1 MRSHAKHVIVCVDDE
16 KTILDAL
23 EEQITTQLGKHYEC
37 ELCQSAE
44 EGLDLLEELEEDGKS
59 VAVVISDQ
67 MMPGM
72 KGDEFLIKVN
82 ERYPETLKIL
92 LTGQASLESIRNS
105 INKAAIYRYVNKPW
119 EEEDL
124 MLTVKEAGDSYLRY
138 IRLQEFNHLLKQLN
152 KATQEISG
160 EVNIEQ
166 LFQKLMR
173 NALSATGAEKGYV
186 LMTQDDQQRVMGV
199 GSILQEESKKLNQ
212 KMLEKNEELLQ
223 DITKVI
229 QTLQQEKK
237 KENFRIYTPIVK
249 NNVQMGGILV
259 ENTLTRE
266 LFDENQIEIL
276 AMLSSQAAISLENA
290 FMYDS
295 LEEKTRELEYD
306 KEQIESINRTI
317 EEKNQTITDSIR
329 YAKRIQA
336 SILPQPIILK
346 QNFPDSL
353 VLFKAKDIVSGDF
366 YWWTEKGDWLY
377 VAAVDCTGHGVPGAF
392 MSVIGCNSL
401 NQIVTHQEHPAP
413 QWILKELH
421 TLVRRMLKQ
430 DNVSNVSKDGMDLAL
445 CAIDKKNKVLHY
457 AGANRPLYLIR
468 NKELIEYQPSKYA
481 IGGDTLDGNP
491 PVFTG
496 ENIALEPNDE
506 IFIFSDGYADQF
518 GGPNHRKLT
527 PKRLKDLLLSITEQ
541 PMDIQSELINHTYEK
556 WRGDNEQTDDVLV
569 IGIRFRPEDWEG

>member
-23 EEQITTQLGKHYEC
+23 EEQIIAQLGKHYEC

-82 ERYPETLKIL
+82 DRYPETLKIL

-105 INKAAIYRYVNKPW
+105 INKASIYRYVNKPW

-152 KATQEISG
+152 KASQEISG
-160 EVNIEQ
+160 EVNVEQ

-173 NALSATGAEKGYV
+173 NALSATGAEKGFV
-186 LMTQDDQQRVMGV
+186 LMTQEEQHRVMGV

-212 KMLEKNEELLQ
+212 KMQEKNEELYQ
-223 DITKVI
+223 DISKVI
-229 QTLQQEKK
+229 QAILEEKK
-237 KENFRIYTPIVK
+237 NENFRIYTPIVK

-266 LFDENQIEIL
+266 IFDENQIEIL
-276 AMLSSQAAISLENA
+276 SMLSSQAAISLENA
-290 FMYDS
+290 YLYVS

-306 KEQIESINRTI
+306 KDQIETINRTI

-401 NQIVTHQEHPAP
+401 NQIVTRQEHPAP
-413 QWILKELH
+413 EWILKELH

-430 DNVSNVSKDGMDLAL
+430 DIVSNVSKDGMDLAL

-457 AGANRPLYLIR
+457 SGANRPLYLIR
-468 NKELIEYQPSKYA
+468 NKELIEYQPNKYA

-496 ENIALEPNDE
+496 ESIALEPNDE

-527 PKRLKDLLLSITEQ
+527 PKRLKEILLSITEQ
-541 PMDIQSELINHTYEK
+541 SMDIQSELINHSYEK
-556 WRGDNEQTDDVLV
+556 WRGDTEQTDDVLV
-569 IGIRFRPEDWEG
+569 IGIRFHPEDWEG